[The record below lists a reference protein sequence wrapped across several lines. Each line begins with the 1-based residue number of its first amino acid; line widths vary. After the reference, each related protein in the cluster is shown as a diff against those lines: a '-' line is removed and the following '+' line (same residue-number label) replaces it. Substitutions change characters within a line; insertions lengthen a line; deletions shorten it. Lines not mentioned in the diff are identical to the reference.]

1 MARPIKRRPHWL
13 AACAVAGV
21 GSLAIVT
28 TAAAAPPTVE
38 RQSGSGIY
46 WNAASPNPSY
56 VITATGGETS
66 LSYTTSESATP
77 VEVPASGVVTL
88 PSAPQGGRSL
98 TAFPTEAPGDSTT
111 VNFTVDTTPP
121 AVSVALAPSAPNGA
135 NGWYRAPLTIQPT
148 CTDLLPV
155 TGCDPFGWTTDGV
168 ANTAPVNATDAAGN
182 VGTGSVSPPF
192 KYDNTPPATTGG
204 KPSAPVSEST
214 VGSEP
219 QFRWTRGVDPTSGPD
234 RYELEWRTVDDADGD
249 AWQVIAKVAD
259 TGLGD
264 YVAGRDPSLRPT
276 PLPTLELLEWRVRT
290 FDTAGNSRNSTPP
303 FRLTIDPTVPPAPTI
318 TGGPSTPIRF
328 TSPTFTWSGN
338 GESYLWDLY
347 IPGRTTPVR
356 SGGGPETETTLQSL
370 ADGDYTFAVTQVN
383 GLGVMSEA
391 ATRSFKVD
399 TTPPVAPTITVRP
412 PFPAAGVVTFGW
424 TTEAGAYSRWQVIG
438 PGGALV
444 IGPADSLQNSV
455 SITGLADGA
464 YSFQVLQIDA
474 AGNSSATTSEPFTV
488 STPVAPGQPPS
499 SGPRI
504 EPEFLLPRQ
513 NAFKLRPKAGKTLPT
528 RRPVLGWRKGPR
540 GTKLYNVQIFK
551 VIRKRRG
558 AAPTVKKVFSGFP
571 TKRQLRAPKSKMQP
585 GTCYVWRVWPY
596 TGTRFTP
603 KPLGISNFCVAKAS
617 VLKKKAAQ
625 AAARRKAAQ
634 RRAR

>member
-1 MARPIKRRPHWL
+1 MRSMARPIKRRPHWL

-21 GSLAIVT
+21 GSLVVAT
-28 TAAAAPPTVE
+28 TAVGAPSIART
-38 RQSGSGIY
+38 SGSGTY
-46 WNAASPNPSY
+46 WNTAPSY
-56 VITATGGETS
+56 EITGIPGTDIAWSSTGGS
-66 LSYTTSESATP
+66 GP
-77 VEVPASGVVTL
+77 QSGVVNGSGTVTL
-88 PSAPQGGRSL
+88 AGYGGPQDPGTL
-98 TAFPTEAPGDSTT
+98 TATDLTGTSEVS
-111 VNFTVDTTPP
+111 FTVDTVAPG
-121 AVSVALAPSAPNGA
+121 VSVGLAGTPNA
-135 NGWYRAPLTIQPT
+135 AGWYRSPLTIQPT
-148 CTDLLPV
+148 CTDASPV
-155 TGCDPFGWTTDGV
+155 SGCDPFSWNVDG
-168 ANTAPVNATDAAGN
+168 AAITASVSVTDAAGN
-182 VGTGSVSPPF
+182 PGTGVSAPF
-192 KYDNTPPATTGG
+192 NYDNTPPATTGG
-204 KPSAPVSEST
+204 RPSAPVSEST

-219 QFRWTRGVDPTSGPD
+219 QFRWTRGVDATSGPA
-234 RYELEWRTVDDADGD
+234 RYELEWRTADDGDGD
-249 AWQVIAKVAD
+249 AWQVIANVPD
-259 TGLGD
+259 SGLGD
-264 YVAGRDPSLRPT
+264 YVAGRDPSLRPA

-290 FDTAGNSRNSTPP
+290 FDAAGNTRNSTPP

-328 TSPTFTWSGN
+328 TSPTFSWSGT

-356 SGGGPETETTLQSL
+356 SGGGPETQTTLQSL
-370 ADGDYTFAVTQVN
+370 ADGDYTFTVTQVN
-383 GLGVMSEA
+383 GLGVESEA

-399 TTPPVAPTITVRP
+399 TTPPVAPTITTRP
-412 PFPAAGVVTFGW
+412 PFPASGVITFGW

-444 IGPADSLQNSV
+444 LGPSDSLQNSV
-455 SITGLADGA
+455 SLTGLADGA

-474 AGNSSATTSEPFTV
+474 AGNGSATTSEPFTV
-488 STPVAPGQPPS
+488 STPVAPGQAPAN
-499 SGPRI
+499 PRI
-504 EPEFLLPRQ
+504 TPEFLLPTQ
-513 NAFKLRPKAGKTLPT
+513 NAFKLRPKAGKTVPT

-558 AAPTVKKVFSGFP
+558 AAPTVKKVYSGFP